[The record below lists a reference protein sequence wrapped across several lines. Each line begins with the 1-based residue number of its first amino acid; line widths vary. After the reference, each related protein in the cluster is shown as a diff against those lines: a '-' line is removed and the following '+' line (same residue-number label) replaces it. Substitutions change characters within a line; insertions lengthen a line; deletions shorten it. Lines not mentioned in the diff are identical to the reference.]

1 MLIFNTNDNC
11 CVNTGAEA
19 GTYVRVGSTNR
30 RADAALIAEMRRFA
44 RGEVFDE
51 QPMPEISSEAVS
63 FRAASESFA
72 AVRRLTKRD
81 LQTLQLLTEYQ
92 GRRVPTAGGI
102 LLLRLSWV

>member
-1 MLIFNTNDNC
+1 
-11 CVNTGAEA
+11 
-19 GTYVRVGSTNR
+19 
-30 RADAALIAEMRRFA
+30 MRRFA